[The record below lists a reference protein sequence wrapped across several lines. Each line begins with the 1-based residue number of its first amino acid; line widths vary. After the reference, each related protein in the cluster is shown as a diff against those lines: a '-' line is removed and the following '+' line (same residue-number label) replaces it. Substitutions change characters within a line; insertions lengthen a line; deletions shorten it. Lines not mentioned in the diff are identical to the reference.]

1 MADMTDTT
9 ATVGAPHPDA
19 TTVTAWLAGDRSAL
33 AVIYDRYGQSLY
45 DTAAAMTGD
54 RNDAADM
61 VQDVFVLAAER
72 LGQLRDP
79 SRLKPWLFAILRN
92 EVYRR
97 SRRRSRTTSTDF
109 GDPERDVMLPPTD
122 DHTIAVDDQMAHDD
136 LAELV
141 RGAARGLDQRDQLVL
156 ELSVRQGLSGNDL
169 ADALGVSAQQSYGLV
184 HRMRERTE
192 RSLGAFCV
200 ARRGRR
206 DCDELSAILGDWDGE
221 FSVLLR
227 KRVARHID
235 DCSTCER
242 SRKRYAPIA
251 LIGAAPAF
259 AAPLELRDLIVSST
273 PVPAAGGGG
282 AAGLDRSTGFPR
294 LAASASRTIRTVA
307 FLGLSTAAGFAAV
320 IGGIG
325 VLRNDDT
332 PRVADG
338 GTQVVVVDTPESA
351 DRPGEQRTEV
361 VAPATETTTAPARVV
376 DPTDPST
383 PTATAAPNNPAPPVI
398 VVPSDGPNEPATS
411 TVPATTVP
419 ATTVPAT
426 TVPATT
432 APATTTTAA
441 PTTTIPDPAA
451 IGVEVSTL
459 NFGRE
464 VSALDLTVTNT
475 GGTATTPTVAIV
487 GPQSVFTVSTPRR
500 VEPGETATLTVTFDR
515 GVGNDLAPS
524 ATLSVSAGESTASIA
539 LIGEIPAPTM
549 NYVGPCDFDD
559 NDTLWPVY
567 EVTYHESRGPLQIET
582 NADVSPGGRWV
593 QGSRDVSNG
602 IVTERFEIGF
612 FSYDAAEVTVT
623 DRGGNGV
630 EDAHG
635 PMKLRGVCQG

>member
-1 MADMTDTT
+1 
-9 ATVGAPHPDA
+9 
-19 TTVTAWLAGDRSAL
+19 
-33 AVIYDRYGQSLY
+33 
-45 DTAAAMTGD
+45 
-54 RNDAADM
+54 
-61 VQDVFVLAAER
+61 
-72 LGQLRDP
+72 
-79 SRLKPWLFAILRN
+79 
-92 EVYRR
+92 
-97 SRRRSRTTSTDF
+97 
-109 GDPERDVMLPPTD
+109 MLPPTD
-122 DHTIAVDDQMAHDD
+122 DHTTAVDDQMAHDD

-206 DCDELSAILGDWDGE
+206 DCDELSSILGDWDGE

-235 DCSTCER
+235 SCSTCER

-294 LAASASRTIRTVA
+294 LAASTSRTIRTVA

-325 VLRNDDT
+325 ALRNDDT

-361 VAPATETTTAPARVV
+361 VAPATDTTTTPAPVV
-376 DPTDPST
+376 DSTDPST

-411 TVPATTVP
+411 TVPV
-419 ATTVPAT
+419 TTVPAT

-432 APATTTTAA
+432 APATTTTVA

-464 VSALDLTVTNT
+464 VSALDLAVTNT
-475 GGTATTPTVAIV
+475 GGTAATPTVAIV

-524 ATLSVSAGESTASIA
+524 ATLSVSAGGSTASIA
-539 LIGEIPAPTM
+539 LIGEIPAPTV
-549 NYVGPCDFDD
+549 NYVGPCGFDD
-559 NDTLWPVY
+559 NDTLWLVY

-582 NADVSPGGRWV
+582 NANEKPNGRWV
-593 QGSRDVSNG
+593 QDSRSVTSG
-602 IVTERFEIGF
+602 VVTERFEIGF
-612 FSYDAAEVTVT
+612 VTYDDAAAVTVT
-623 DRGGNGV
+623 DRDGNGV
-630 EDAHG
+630 KDAHG
-635 PMKLRGVCQG
+635 PMKLRAVCEG